1 MRLEC
6 QLLLYR
12 IKFKVKL
19 CELEEKIWRDI
30 EISSLSTVSKMA
42 YTVLAAFGANGSH
55 LFCVRRADEIYE
67 FTYDDFGDV
76 DEDAIAPSTV
86 KLSKLKLTVGDKLT
100 IEYDYG
106 AGWRFD
112 MELISVTEMRRGAG
126 THYPYITAGE
136 GYGIIE
142 DSFPGVLEDYIEQ
155 TDKTGDMPMVYSSYE
170 DKEKEWDYRR
180 FDLKLTNMLLKYD
193 IDSIKEA
200 YEGEYED

>member
-1 MRLEC
+1 MAEV
-6 QLLLYR
+6 Y
-12 IKFKVKL
+12 KFKVKL

-155 TDKTGDMPMVYSSYE
+155 TDKTGDLPMVYSSYE

>member
-1 MRLEC
+1 MAEV
-6 QLLLYR
+6 Y
-12 IKFKVKL
+12 KFKVKL

-106 AGWRFD
+106 AGWQF
-112 MELISVTEMRRGAG
+112 
-126 THYPYITAGE
+126 
-136 GYGIIE
+136 
-142 DSFPGVLEDYIEQ
+142 
-155 TDKTGDMPMVYSSYE
+155 
-170 DKEKEWDYRR
+170 
-180 FDLKLTNMLLKYD
+180 
-193 IDSIKEA
+193 
-200 YEGEYED
+200 

>member
-1 MRLEC
+1 MAEV
-6 QLLLYR
+6 Y
-12 IKFKVKL
+12 KFKVKL

-55 LFCVRRADEIYE
+55 LFCVRRADETYE
-67 FTYDDFGDV
+67 FMYDDFGDV
-76 DEDAIAPSTV
+76 DEDVIDPSTV
-86 KLSKLKLTVGDKLT
+86 KLSKLKLTVGDKIT

-112 MELISVTEMRRGAG
+112 MELISVTEMRRGTG

-155 TDKTGDMPMVYSSYE
+155 TDKTGALPMVYSSYE

>member
-1 MRLEC
+1 MAEV
-6 QLLLYR
+6 Y
-12 IKFKVKL
+12 KFKVKL

-200 YEGEYED
+200 YESEYED